1 MHSLIKSKRVL
12 SFLSLIAINLCSF
25 LTPANA
31 HMGISSSNPSNGS
44 QISYSP
50 EVLNIKFTT
59 NVDLDSAAARLRFI
73 GVDAKL
79 TEINNKDVPTQDLSK
94 ITGVGEGDSATFD
107 LPELEN
113 GLYAIDWAVNE
124 IGGHSNTSTIIFK
137 VLNESS
143 DKNIIILLVLITTI
157 ILLIYGGYLLSR
169 RKNV

>member
-1 MHSLIKSKRVL
+1 MHILLNLKRVL
-12 SFLSLIAINLCSF
+12 LLLSLIAINLYSF
-25 LTPANA
+25 LIPTYA
-31 HMGISSSNPSNGS
+31 HTGISSSNPANGS
-44 QISYSP
+44 EISYSP
-50 EVLNIKFTT
+50 EVLNIKFTK

-79 TEINNKDVPTQDLSK
+79 TEINNKEVPTQDLSK
-94 ITGVGEGDSATFD
+94 ITGAGEGDAATFD
-107 LPELEN
+107 LPDLEN

-124 IGGHSNTSTIIFK
+124 IGGHGNNSTIIFK

-157 ILLIYGGYLLSR
+157 LLLIYGGYLLIR